1 MKVPNAKSNYSGIMG
16 GVAFGIA
23 IGAAGILLVIAA
35 LTPGKTGNFLYD
47 YQTLFVG
54 LAALAVTIVSVIA
67 ALQSHR
73 TAQLQLQVA
82 QIQAQAAIFSERM
95 AIFQSVKDFLRPW
108 FRDGVPDLGEL
119 YKLVDAWERSKFLFD
134 QSVTDFLRQ
143 LWKDAVDA
151 QFQHRII
158 AGEIAGNHNRAVEKN
173 YAYAVKYLGGE
184 ADRPDILVEA
194 FKSMKIEN
202 LQ

>member
-1 MKVPNAKSNYSGIMG
+1 MIKKDTGSSYLSIMG

-23 IGAAGILLVIAA
+23 IGAAGVLLIVAA
-35 LTPGKTGNFLYD
+35 MAPGKTGNFLYD

-54 LAALAVTIVSVIA
+54 SAALAVTVVSVIT
-67 ALQSHR
+67 ALQSHQ
-73 TAQLQLQVA
+73 TAQLQLRVA

-95 AIFQSVKDFLRPW
+95 GIFQAVKEFLRPW
-108 FRDGVPDLGEL
+108 FRNGVPDLREL
-119 YKLVDAWERSKFLFD
+119 YKLADAWERSKFLFD

-158 AGEIAGNHNRAVEKN
+158 ANEIVGDRTRAIEREQI
-173 YAYAVKYLGGE
+173 YFAKYLGGE

-202 LQ
+202 L